1 MLLVDLKPLIE
12 QLNPY
17 CRNALESAVG
27 ACVARR
33 HDDVAVEHLL
43 ARLCDE
49 PSADVALLL
58 RACGAD
64 AARLRRQADAA
75 LDARPA
81 GDGGRPAFAP
91 SLLALLQDAWLIAS
105 LELGDTHIRSA
116 AVLAA
121 AVARAA
127 RQPSPGGDDV
137 LQSLRKDALVA
148 RFASG
153 ACARSIESRA
163 SGALDAAPDEASDT
177 RDASS
182 AIARYCEDFT
192 AKARAGGI
200 DPVFGRDAEIRQI
213 VDILARRRKNNPVC
227 VGEPGVGKTAVVEGL
242 ALRIAEG
249 DVPATLRGATLLGL
263 DLGMLQAGASV
274 KGEFEQRLKRV
285 IAEIRASQTP
295 VVLFIDEAHTLIG
308 AGGAAGASDAANLL
322 KPALARGE
330 LRTIAATTWSE
341 YKKYFEKDAAL
352 ARRFQPVK
360 LDSPNVATSVMI
372 LRGLKERYQ
381 DAHGVTIRDDALVAA
396 AELSARYITGRQLP
410 DKAIDLLD
418 TACARVKVRQ
428 QTKPAALEDAQRA
441 IQALERER
449 RALRDELAE
458 RCAPDTPRVADIDRE
473 LAALSAR
480 AGALRDAWAAQRD
493 AAQALVDARRACR
506 AAADATAATDAAGTT
521 GTAHAGELAD
531 SADVSDIA
539 DVAKM
544 ADAADAAPADA
555 ETGSNARDA
564 DARMPAGTCA
574 RIAPNPDARAR
585 PPLRAPHAD
594 ARERA
599 ARALAEATRRFEH
612 AQRDTPLV
620 RIDVDPDAI
629 ADVVADWTGIAAGKL
644 RRDRA
649 NVMLR
654 LADTLRRRIRGQDH
668 AIEQISE
675 AVKAG
680 AAGVHDPRR
689 PLGVFL
695 LAGPS
700 GTGKTET
707 ALAVADALFG
717 DERSIVVVNMSE
729 FQERHDVSR
738 LIGSPPGYVGYG
750 EGGMLTEAVRQRP
763 YSVVLL
769 DEVEKAHP
777 DVLNLFYQVFDKGS
791 LSDGE
796 GKEVDFANTV
806 IFLTSNL
813 GADIIADIAARGARP
828 DPDAMRAA
836 VRPALSRHFK
846 PALLARMTEIPYAP
860 LAPDTLADIA
870 RLKLERIAARV
881 AAQHATRIVYDD
893 AVVAHVA
900 ARCTEV
906 ESGARNVDFILQRH
920 VLPALAQHVLVC
932 AGNAAP
938 MPAIRVAIDAGGRF
952 VVSNDAPAD
961 SDARDRSDA

>member
-1 MLLVDLKPLIE
+1 MLLVELKPLIE

-17 CRNALESAVG
+17 CRASLEGAVG

-33 HDDVAVEHLL
+33 HDDVTVEHLI
-43 ARLCDE
+43 AQLCDE

-58 RACGAD
+58 RASGIN

-75 LDARPA
+75 LDALPT
-81 GDGGRPAFAP
+81 GDGGRPVFAP

-105 LELGDTHIRSA
+105 LELGATRTRSA

-121 AVARAA
+121 AVARAT
-127 RQPSPGGDDV
+127 RQPSPGRNCI
-137 LQSLRKDALVA
+137 LQSLRKDALLA
-148 RFASG
+148 HFSD
-153 ACARSIESRA
+153 ACAQSIESA
-163 SGALDAAPDEASDT
+163 QLGAHSSVPDGAHDAN
-177 RDASS
+177 DASS

-192 AKARAGGI
+192 AKARAGSI
-200 DPVFGRDAEIRQI
+200 DPVFGRDSEIRQI

-249 DVPATLRGATLLGL
+249 DVPETLRNATLLGL
-263 DLGMLQAGASV
+263 DLGLLQAGASV

-285 IAEIRASQTP
+285 ISEIRESSTP
-295 VVLFIDEAHTLIG
+295 AVLFIDEAHTLIG
-308 AGGAAGASDAANLL
+308 AGGQAGTSDAANLL

-360 LDSPNVATSVMI
+360 LDSPDFSTSVTI
-372 LRGLKERYQ
+372 LRGLKDRYQ
-381 DAHGVTIRDDALVAA
+381 DAHGVTIRDDALIAA
-396 AELSARYITGRQLP
+396 AELSDRYITGRQLP

-428 QTKPAALEDAQRA
+428 QTKPAALEDAEHA
-441 IQALERER
+441 IEALERER
-449 RALRDELAE
+449 CALQQELSE
-458 RCAPDTPRVADIDRE
+458 RCAPDTPRIVEIANE
-473 LAALSAR
+473 LSALSAR
-480 AGALRDAWAAQRD
+480 TDALRDAWAAQRD

-506 AAADATAATDAAGTT
+506 AVSAGAAQAQ
-521 GTAHAGELAD
+521 AD
-531 SADVSDIA
+531 
-539 DVAKM
+539 
-544 ADAADAAPADA
+544 P
-555 ETGSNARDA
+555 NA
-564 DARMPAGTCA
+564 
-574 RIAPNPDARAR
+574 
-585 PPLRAPHAD
+585 HAD
-594 ARERA
+594 ALDRA
-599 ARALAEATRRFEH
+599 ARSLADATRRFEH
-612 AQRDTPLV
+612 AQRDEALV
-620 RIDVDPDAI
+620 RIDVDPHAI
-629 ADVVADWTGIAAGKL
+629 ADVVSDWTGIAAGKL
-644 RRDRA
+644 RRDHA
-649 NVMLR
+649 DVMLR
-654 LADTLRRRIRGQDH
+654 LADTLKRRIRGQDH
-668 AIEQISE
+668 AIEEIAE
-675 AVKAG
+675 AVKIG

-700 GTGKTET
+700 GVGKTET
-707 ALAVADALFG
+707 AVAVAEALFG

-777 DVLNLFYQVFDKGS
+777 DVLNLFYQVFDKGM

-796 GKEVDFANTV
+796 GKEVHFANTV

-813 GADIIADIAARGARP
+813 GADAIADLVASGERP
-828 DPDAMRAA
+828 DMDTMCTAI
-836 VRPALSRHFK
+836 RPALSRHFK
-846 PALLARMTEIPYAP
+846 PALLARMTPIPYAT
-860 LAPDTLADIA
+860 LAPDTLSDIA
-870 RLKLERIAARV
+870 RLKLESIAARV
-881 AAQHATRIVYDD
+881 AAQHTTRVVYDD
-893 AVVAHVA
+893 ALIAHVT

-906 ESGARNVDFILQRH
+906 EAGARNVDFILQRH
-920 VLPALAQHVLVC
+920 VTPALAQHILMH
-932 AGNAAP
+932 AGDATSASE
-938 MPAIRVAIDAGGRF
+938 IRVSVDDDGRF
-952 VVSNDAPAD
+952 VVSTDASNKPNAPTT
-961 SDARDRSDA
+961 R

>member
-17 CRNALESAVG
+17 CRTALENAVG

-33 HDDVAVEHLL
+33 HDDVSVEHLL

-49 PSADVALLL
+49 PSADIALLL
-58 RACGAD
+58 RASGAD

-75 LDARPA
+75 LDARPT
-81 GDGGRPAFAP
+81 GSGGRPAFAP

-127 RQPSPGGDDV
+127 RQPSHTGDDV
-137 LQSLRKDALVA
+137 LQALRKDALVA
-148 RFASG
+148 CFPS
-153 ACARSIESRA
+153 ACAQSIESR
-163 SGALDAAPDEASDT
+163 SGDAGAA

-192 AKARAGGI
+192 AKARAGRI

-242 ALRIAEG
+242 ALRIVEG
-249 DVPATLRGATLLGL
+249 DVPTTLRHATLLGL
-263 DLGMLQAGASV
+263 DLGLLQAGASV

-285 IAEIRASQTP
+285 IAEIRASQSP
-295 VVLFIDEAHTLIG
+295 VVLFVDEAHTLIG
-308 AGGAAGASDAANLL
+308 AGGPAGASDAANLL
-322 KPALARGE
+322 KPVLARGE

-360 LDSPNVATSVMI
+360 LDSPDVATSVMI
-372 LRGLKERYQ
+372 LRGLKDRYQ

-418 TACARVKVRQ
+418 TACARVKVSQ
-428 QTKPAALEDAQRA
+428 QTKPVALEDAERA

-449 RALRDELAE
+449 RALRQDLAE
-458 RCAPDTPRVADIDRE
+458 RCAPDTPRIAEIDRE
-473 LAALSAR
+473 LAALAAR
-480 AGALRDAWAAQRD
+480 TVALRDAWAAQRE
-493 AAQALVDARRACR
+493 AVQALVDARRTCR
-506 AAADATAATDAAGTT
+506 ALADAVGAAGAGETDAGTEALET
-521 GTAHAGELAD
+521 ADGAETNDIGVAAAVPPVGTHAGPP
-531 SADVSDIA
+531 
-539 DVAKM
+539 
-544 ADAADAAPADA
+544 APA
-555 ETGSNARDA
+555 TRNPNAK
-564 DARMPAGTCA
+564 T
-574 RIAPNPDARAR
+574 RA
-585 PPLRAPHAD
+585 ASHTD
-594 ARERA
+594 ARESA
-599 ARALAEATRRFEH
+599 SHALADATRRFEH
-612 AQRDTPLV
+612 VLRDARLV
-620 RIDVDPDAI
+620 RIDVDADAI

-649 NVMLR
+649 NVTLR
-654 LADTLRRRIRGQDH
+654 LADTLKRRIRGQDH
-668 AIEQISE
+668 AIEQIAQ
-675 AVKAG
+675 AVKTG
-680 AAGVHDPRR
+680 VAGVHDPRR

-729 FQERHDVSR
+729 FQERHDASR

-777 DVLNLFYQVFDKGS
+777 DVLNLFYQVFDKGW

-813 GADIIADIAARGARP
+813 GAHAVAELAARDPHP
-828 DPDAMRAA
+828 DPDTMRAA
-836 VRPALSRHFK
+836 IRPTLSRHFK
-846 PALLARMTEIPYAP
+846 PALLARMTEIPYVT
-860 LAPDTLADIA
+860 LAPDTLADIT

-881 AAQHATRIVYDD
+881 AAQHATRVVYDD
-893 AVVAHVA
+893 AVVAHIA

-906 ESGARNVDFILQRH
+906 ESGARNVDFVLQRH

-932 AGNAAP
+932 AGDETPAA
-938 MPAIRVAIDAGGRF
+938 AIRVAVDADGRF
-952 VVSNDAPAD
+952 VVSADAPGGG
-961 SDARDRSDA
+961 DALDVSAVFDVANAR

>member
-1 MLLVDLKPLIE
+1 MLLIDLKPLIE

-17 CRNALESAVG
+17 CRTALENAVG

-33 HDDVAVEHLL
+33 HDDVSVEHLL

-49 PSADVALLL
+49 PSADIALLL
-58 RACGAD
+58 RASGAD
-64 AARLRRQADAA
+64 AARLRRQVDAA

-81 GDGGRPAFAP
+81 GGGGRPAFAP

-127 RQPSPGGDDV
+127 RQPLHTGEDV
-137 LQSLRKDALVA
+137 LQALRKDALVA
-148 RFASG
+148 RFPS
-153 ACARSIESRA
+153 ACAQSIESR
-163 SGALDAAPDEASDT
+163 SGDAGAA

-182 AIARYCEDFT
+182 AIACYCEDFT
-192 AKARAGGI
+192 AKARAGRI
-200 DPVFGRDAEIRQI
+200 DPVFGRDAEIRKI

-242 ALRIAEG
+242 ALRIVEG
-249 DVPATLRGATLLGL
+249 DVPTTLRDATLLGL
-263 DLGMLQAGASV
+263 DLGLLQAGASV

-285 IAEIRASQTP
+285 IAEIRASQSP
-295 VVLFIDEAHTLIG
+295 VVLFVDEAHTLIG
-308 AGGAAGASDAANLL
+308 AGGPAGASDAANLL
-322 KPALARGE
+322 KPVLARGE

-360 LDSPNVATSVMI
+360 LDSPDVATSVMI
-372 LRGLKERYQ
+372 LRGLKDRYQ

-418 TACARVKVRQ
+418 TACARVKVSQ
-428 QTKPAALEDAQRA
+428 QTKPAALEDAEHA

-449 RALRDELAE
+449 RALRQDLAE
-458 RCAPDTPRVADIDRE
+458 RCALDTPRIAEIDRE
-473 LAALSAR
+473 LAALAAR
-480 AGALRDAWAAQRD
+480 TVALRDAWAAQRD

-506 AAADATAATDAAGTT
+506 AVTDAVGAAGAGETEAEIEALKAAGAETNDVGVAAAVPPVGTHAGPPAPATRNPNAQTRAASHALADAT
-521 GTAHAGELAD
+521 H
-531 SADVSDIA
+531 
-539 DVAKM
+539 
-544 ADAADAAPADA
+544 
-555 ETGSNARDA
+555 
-564 DARMPAGTCA
+564 
-574 RIAPNPDARAR
+574 
-585 PPLRAPHAD
+585 
-594 ARERA
+594 
-599 ARALAEATRRFEH
+599 RFEH
-612 AQRDTPLV
+612 VLRDARLV
-620 RIDVDPDAI
+620 RIDVDADAI

-654 LADTLRRRIRGQDH
+654 LADTLKHRIRGQDH
-668 AIEQISE
+668 AIEQIAQ
-675 AVKAG
+675 AVKMG

-729 FQERHDVSR
+729 FQERHDASR

-777 DVLNLFYQVFDKGS
+777 DVLNLFYQVFDKGW

-813 GADIIADIAARGARP
+813 GAHAVAELAARDPHP
-828 DPDAMRAA
+828 DPDTMRAA
-836 VRPALSRHFK
+836 IRPVLSHHFK
-846 PALLARMTEIPYAP
+846 PALLARMTEIPYMT
-860 LAPDTLADIA
+860 LAPDTLADIT
-870 RLKLERIAARV
+870 RLKLQRVAARV
-881 AAQHATRIVYDD
+881 AAQHATRVVYDD
-893 AVVAHVA
+893 AVIAHIA

-906 ESGARNVDFILQRH
+906 ESGARNVDFVLQRD
-920 VLPALAQHVLVC
+920 VLPALAQHLLVC
-932 AGNAAP
+932 AGDETPAV
-938 MPAIRVAIDAGGRF
+938 AIRVAVEAGGRF
-952 VVSNDAPAD
+952 VVSADAPAG
-961 SDARDRSDA
+961 SDALDVSAVFDVANAR

>member
-1 MLLVDLKPLIE
+1 M
-12 QLNPY
+12 
-17 CRNALESAVG
+17 
-27 ACVARR
+27 
-33 HDDVAVEHLL
+33 
-43 ARLCDE
+43 
-49 PSADVALLL
+49 
-58 RACGAD
+58 
-64 AARLRRQADAA
+64 
-75 LDARPA
+75 
-81 GDGGRPAFAP
+81 
-91 SLLALLQDAWLIAS
+91 
-105 LELGDTHIRSA
+105 
-116 AVLAA
+116 
-121 AVARAA
+121 
-127 RQPSPGGDDV
+127 
-137 LQSLRKDALVA
+137 LQSLRKDALLA
-148 RFASG
+148 RFTD
-153 ACARSIESRA
+153 ACAQSVESTQT
-163 SGALDAAPDEASDT
+163 GARDAAPGGAHDG
-177 RDASS
+177 SS

-249 DVPATLRGATLLGL
+249 DVPATLRHATLLGL
-263 DLGMLQAGASV
+263 DLGLLQAGASV

-295 VVLFIDEAHTLIG
+295 IVLFVDEAHTLVG
-308 AGGAAGASDAANLL
+308 AGGPAGASDAANLL
-322 KPALARGE
+322 KPVLARGE

-360 LDSPNVATSVMI
+360 LDSPDVATSVMI
-372 LRGLKERYQ
+372 LRGLKDRYQ
-381 DAHGVTIRDDALVAA
+381 DTHGVSIRDDALVAA
-396 AELSARYITGRQLP
+396 AELSDRYITGRQLP

-428 QTKPAALEDAQRA
+428 QTKPAALEDAERA

-449 RALRDELAE
+449 RALRQDLAD
-458 RCAPDTPRVADIDRE
+458 RCAPDTPRVADIANE

-480 AGALRDAWAAQRD
+480 ADALRDAWAAQRD
-493 AAQALVDARRACR
+493 AAQALVEARRACR
-506 AAADATAATDAAGTT
+506 A
-521 GTAHAGELAD
+521 
-531 SADVSDIA
+531 V
-539 DVAKM
+539 
-544 ADAADAAPADA
+544 ADAAAHARAASNAQADSNAPADA
-555 ETGSNARDA
+555 HD
-564 DARMPAGTCA
+564 
-574 RIAPNPDARAR
+574 
-585 PPLRAPHAD
+585 
-594 ARERA
+594 RA
-599 ARALAEATRRFEH
+599 ARALADATRRFEH
-612 AQRDTPLV
+612 AQRDARLV
-620 RIDVDPDAI
+620 QIDVDPDAI

-654 LADTLRRRIRGQDH
+654 LADTLERRIRGQDH
-668 AIEQISE
+668 AIEQIAE
-675 AVKAG
+675 AVKTG

-700 GTGKTET
+700 GVGKTET
-707 ALAVADALFG
+707 AVAVADALFG

-729 FQERHDVSR
+729 YPERHDVSR

-813 GADIIADIAARGARP
+813 GTDAITDLAASGCRP
-828 DPDAMRAA
+828 DADAMRAA
-836 VRPALSRHFK
+836 IRPTLSRHFK
-846 PALLARMTEIPYAP
+846 PALLARMTVIPYAT
-860 LAPDTLADIA
+860 LAPDTLVDIA
-870 RLKLERIAARV
+870 RLKLERITARV
-881 AAQHATRIVYDD
+881 AAQHGTRVVHDD

-906 ESGARNVDFILQRH
+906 ESGARNVDFVLQRH
-920 VLPALAQHVLVC
+920 VLPALAQHILVHAC
-932 AGNAAP
+932 DATPAS
-938 MPAIRVAIDAGGRF
+938 AIRVAVDADGRF
-952 VVSNDAPAD
+952 VVSTDEPAESNATDAF
-961 SDARDRSDA
+961 

>member
-17 CRNALESAVG
+17 CRTALENAVG

-58 RACGAD
+58 RASGAD

-81 GDGGRPAFAP
+81 GGGARPAFAP

-105 LELGDTHIRSA
+105 LELGETHIRSA

-127 RQPSPGGDDV
+127 RQPSPGGEDV

-153 ACARSIESRA
+153 ACAQSIESSRPA
-163 SGALDAAPDEASDT
+163 ARDAAPGDANDAH
-177 RDASS
+177 DASS

-192 AKARAGGI
+192 AKARAGRI

-263 DLGMLQAGASV
+263 DLGLLQAGASV

-295 VVLFIDEAHTLIG
+295 VVLFVDEAHTLIG
-308 AGGAAGASDAANLL
+308 AGGPAGASDAANLL

-341 YKKYFEKDAAL
+341 YKKHFEKDAAL

-360 LDSPNVATSVMI
+360 LDSPDVATSVMI
-372 LRGLKERYQ
+372 LRGLKDRYQ

-449 RALRDELAE
+449 RALRQELAE

-473 LAALSAR
+473 HAALSAR
-480 AGALRDAWAAQRD
+480 ADALRDAWAAQRD
-493 AAQALVDARRACR
+493 AAQALVGARRACR
-506 AAADATAATDAAGTT
+506 AAADAAEAADAV
-521 GTAHAGELAD
+521 D
-531 SADVSDIA
+531 VADVADVADIA
-539 DVAKM
+539 DV
-544 ADAADAAPADA
+544 DASAGAAAAASRAHAEPA
-555 ETGSNARDA
+555 S
-564 DARMPAGTCA
+564 
-574 RIAPNPDARAR
+574 
-585 PPLRAPHAD
+585 HAD

-599 ARALAEATRRFEH
+599 ARAHADATRRFEH
-612 AQRDTPLV
+612 AQRDARLV

-668 AIEQISE
+668 AIGQIAQ
-675 AVKAG
+675 AVKTG
-680 AAGVHDPRR
+680 AAGVRDPRR

-777 DVLNLFYQVFDKGS
+777 DVLNLFYQVFDKGT

-813 GADIIADIAARGARP
+813 GADAVADLAAHGARP

-836 VRPALSRHFK
+836 IRPALSRHFK
-846 PALLARMTEIPYAP
+846 PALLARMTEIPYAT
-860 LAPDTLADIA
+860 LAPDALADIA

-881 AAQHATRIVYDD
+881 AAQHATRVVYDD

-932 AGNAAP
+932 AADATQVA
-938 MPAIRVAIDAGGRF
+938 AIRVAVDADGRFAVSADGPAGG
-952 VVSNDAPAD
+952 DARGA
-961 SDARDRSDA
+961 SDALDASDEPSAPNAR

>member
-17 CRNALESAVG
+17 CRTALENAVG

-33 HDDVAVEHLL
+33 HDDVSVEHLL

-49 PSADVALLL
+49 PSADIALLL
-58 RACGAD
+58 RASGAD

-81 GDGGRPAFAP
+81 GGGGRPAFAP

-127 RQPSPGGDDV
+127 RQPSHTGDDV
-137 LQSLRKDALVA
+137 LQALRKDALVA
-148 RFASG
+148 CFSS
-153 ACARSIESRA
+153 ACAQSIESR
-163 SGALDAAPDEASDT
+163 SGDAGAAPDASC
-177 RDASS
+177 
-182 AIARYCEDFT
+182 AISRYCEDFT
-192 AKARAGGI
+192 AKARAGRI

-242 ALRIAEG
+242 ALRIVEG
-249 DVPATLRGATLLGL
+249 DVPATLRHATLLGL
-263 DLGMLQAGASV
+263 DLGLLQAGASV

-285 IAEIRASQTP
+285 IAEIRASQSP
-295 VVLFIDEAHTLIG
+295 VVLFVDEAHTLIG
-308 AGGAAGASDAANLL
+308 AGGPAGASDAANLL
-322 KPALARGE
+322 KPVLARGE

-360 LDSPNVATSVMI
+360 LDSPDVATSVMI
-372 LRGLKERYQ
+372 LRGLKDRYQ

-418 TACARVKVRQ
+418 TACARVKVSQ
-428 QTKPAALEDAQRA
+428 QTKPAALEDAEHA

-449 RALRDELAE
+449 RALRQDLAE
-458 RCAPDTPRVADIDRE
+458 RCTPDTPRIAEIDRE
-473 LAALSAR
+473 LAALAAR
-480 AGALRDAWAAQRD
+480 TVALCDAWAAQRD

-506 AAADATAATDAAGTT
+506 AVADAVGAAGAGETDAGTEALEASDGAET
-521 GTAHAGELAD
+521 NSVGVAAAVPPVGTHAGPP
-531 SADVSDIA
+531 
-539 DVAKM
+539 
-544 ADAADAAPADA
+544 APA
-555 ETGSNARDA
+555 TRNPNAQ
-564 DARMPAGTCA
+564 T
-574 RIAPNPDARAR
+574 RA
-585 PPLRAPHAD
+585 ASHAD
-594 ARERA
+594 ARESA
-599 ARALAEATRRFEH
+599 SHALADATRRFEH
-612 AQRDTPLV
+612 VLRDARLV
-620 RIDVDPDAI
+620 RIDVDADAI

-654 LADTLRRRIRGQDH
+654 LADTLKRRIRGQDH
-668 AIEQISE
+668 AIEQIAQ
-675 AVKAG
+675 AVKTG

-729 FQERHDVSR
+729 FQERHDASR

-777 DVLNLFYQVFDKGS
+777 DVLNLFYQVFDKGW

-813 GADIIADIAARGARP
+813 GAHAVVELAAHDPHP
-828 DPDAMRAA
+828 DPDTMRAA
-836 VRPALSRHFK
+836 IRPALSRHFK
-846 PALLARMTEIPYAP
+846 PALLARMTEIPYVT
-860 LAPDTLADIA
+860 LAPDTLADIT

-881 AAQHATRIVYDD
+881 AAQHATRVVYDD
-893 AVVAHVA
+893 AVVAHIA

-906 ESGARNVDFILQRH
+906 ESGARNVDFVLQRH

-932 AGNAAP
+932 AGDETPAA
-938 MPAIRVAIDAGGRF
+938 AIRVAVDADGRF
-952 VVSNDAPAD
+952 VVSADAPAGG
-961 SDARDRSDA
+961 DALDVSAVFDVANAR